1 MVLFP
6 ERVNCWEPG
15 TVQTWGPDDCSL
27 YALAVGA
34 DFEDHSFVLSGDKVA
49 KLKVYPT
56 FLLALVSADANSR
69 VDPLLGIGEFDASTP
84 VVLGEQRLVL
94 HREVEATG
102 SVAISMGITGLYDKG
117 SGAVVVIEAR
127 GVDPDGGADAFTAT
141 MTMFVVGAGN
151 FGGERGPGRDR
162 IEWPSREPDWTS
174 TFVTP
179 ATQSLLYMHA
189 GNDDNAIHVDAA
201 AARAA
206 GFDGPIL
213 TGQNSLGVACR
224 AIVHEVCEDR
234 AEEIQSITGGF
245 GKPAYNGD
253 TLTTEIWSDGSD
265 DEEATRRL
273 IFRVVN
279 QDKAILIDGGR
290 CQLAGPQ

>member
-1 MVLFP
+1 
-6 ERVNCWEPG
+6 
-15 TVQTWGPDDCSL
+15 
-27 YALAVGA
+27 
-34 DFEDHSFVLSGDKVA
+34 
-49 KLKVYPT
+49 
-56 FLLALVSADANSR
+56 
-69 VDPLLGIGEFDASTP
+69 
-84 VVLGEQRLVL
+84 
-94 HREVEATG
+94 
-102 SVAISMGITGLYDKG
+102 MGITGLYDKG